1 MSVPLELEDYAVY
14 RAVLLQ
20 KFNNPELERFV
31 ISQVL
36 QAWGLRLHG
45 KEAVQSKILQW
56 RLKLS
61 GLETATADDFVR
73 KNVENSCLDSKLE
86 LPLPYFLLTE
96 SESTEIWNRPDK
108 ESLRGRP
115 MDGWK
120 IFRERYPGAGGRI
133 SFSRVGFNEH
143 KKQALVEVGIQADW
157 LMGHGE
163 VILLSLEETG
173 WKVSSELHLWI
184 S

>member
-1 MSVPLELEDYAVY
+1 M
-14 RAVLLQ
+14 
-20 KFNNPELERFV
+20 
-31 ISQVL
+31 
-36 QAWGLRLHG
+36 
-45 KEAVQSKILQW
+45 
-56 RLKLS
+56 
-61 GLETATADDFVR
+61 
-73 KNVENSCLDSKLE
+73 DSKLE

-108 ESLRGRP
+108 ESLRGRR

-120 IFRERYPGAGGRI
+120 IFRERYPGAGGHI
-133 SFSRVGFNEH
+133 SFPESVSTSTRNRH
-143 KKQALVEVGIQADW
+143 SWKWGIQADW